1 MRLSAS
7 HLNRGLALLLG
18 YIPIAALAQGPH
30 TLPAT
35 IAEPGTPILIPKIG
49 PSVFAE
55 GVAADWDGNVYSNE
69 MDNARRTMQLKV
81 GADTLKPWRNANDVP
96 NGMWVDTQNRLII
109 CQTRAIVR
117 VKTGATF
124 DNQTDTLYKYPAGA
138 PSPQDFNDVTGDS
151 RDNLYFTN
159 FNGRSV
165 YFRDVVTGVTKQVLS
180 DRPKPNGVEWDEERK
195 LLYVN
200 ENDSG
205 KVAAYPIL
213 PDFTLGARREFA
225 TVAASDGIALDRA
238 GNVYVVGFSTGVQ
251 VFNPDG
257 QKLGDI
263 PLAGSQVTNLA
274 FGGADFKTLYI
285 ITNKGL
291 YRLPTKMVGY
301 KSGRPTVT
309 GIKRIHREQGHSIR
323 TKAHYRLTI
332 HGFKDR
338 ASVGLAPMTHLP
350 TVRADG
356 RRLLQAPRNELS
368 PPHAFR

>member
-1 MRLSAS
+1 MRFRVFN
-7 HLNRGLALLLG
+7 LNRGLALLLG
-18 YIPIAALAQGPH
+18 IMPIATLAQGPH

-35 IAEPGTPILIPKIG
+35 IADPGTPVLIPKIG
-49 PSVFAE
+49 PAVFAE

-96 NGMWVDTQNRLII
+96 NGMWVDTQNRLVI

-159 FNGRSV
+159 FNGRTV
-165 YFRDVVTGVTKQVLS
+165 YFRDALTGETKQVLTNQ
-180 DRPKPNGVEWDEERK
+180 PKPNGVEWDEERK

-200 ENDSG
+200 ENEAG
-205 KVAAYPIL
+205 KVAAYPIQS
-213 PDFTLGARREFA
+213 DFTLGTRREFA
-225 TVAASDGIALDRA
+225 TVAASDGIVLDQV
-238 GNVYVVGFSTGVQ
+238 GNVYVVGYNIGVQ

-257 QKLGDI
+257 LKLGDI
-263 PLAGSQVTNLA
+263 PLSGNQVTNLA

-291 YRLPTKMVGY
+291 YRVPTKMVGY
-301 KSGRPTVT
+301 KSGKPTVT
-309 GIKRIHREQGHSIR
+309 GIGWIHRAQEHSIR
-323 TKAHYRLTI
+323 NNSKHRLAILGIRERTDI
-332 HGFKDR
+332 R
-338 ASVGLAPMTHLP
+338 PAPMTHLP

-356 RRLLQAPRNELS
+356 RRLLQAPRTEFS